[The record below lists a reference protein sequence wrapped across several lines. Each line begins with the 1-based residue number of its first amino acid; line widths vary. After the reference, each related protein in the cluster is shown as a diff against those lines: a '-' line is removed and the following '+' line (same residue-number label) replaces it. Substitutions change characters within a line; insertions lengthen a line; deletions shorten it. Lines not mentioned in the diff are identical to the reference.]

1 MAYCN
6 NSCGNRFSLRVSQPG
21 KTVLWVASASHNTV
35 LKVTP
40 IAFLSFLNVV
50 KIIVCAFEVL
60 CHTDC
65 DFATKEMAP
74 INKKQKT
81 HLFKK
86 VLYLHQQTECNIKK
100 AYVLSNEQKVYTKN
114 GITYIPIYYIMFFH
128 LKL

>member
-81 HLFKK
+81 HLLKK
-86 VLYLHQQTECNIKK
+86 
-100 AYVLSNEQKVYTKN
+100 
-114 GITYIPIYYIMFFH
+114 YYICTNKQSAILRRRMCCRTN
-128 LKL
+128 